1 MKNTVFLLITLL
13 LFIASCDDDS
23 ETNSILGSKFD
34 ETTDATSSSSDDYEY
49 VDLGLSVMWCNKNLG
64 ASSETANGDYYQWGN
79 TQPGENFTSSE
90 CATYEVKFS
99 SGYDIGGTGYDA
111 AYVTLG
117 DNWRMPSSSEF
128 QELIESCDWEWTQ
141 SGLNYGY
148 TITSSKTGNSIFLP
162 AAGYYDGASIATNV
176 EYSNT
181 SAGYYWSSNAYVGS
195 YSAYQLTFGERKTGY
210 IQYFSRYDGM
220 TIRPVYDAN
229 TDEFDYSA
237 YSADG
242 KDNGYSYVDLGLS
255 VNWATYNVGASSI
268 NDYGNYYNWGE
279 TTVSTSTIYTYTS
292 ATYGVSIDDYSG
304 DATYDVAT
312 KKWGENW
319 RTPTTWEFDE
329 LTSDSCSW
337 EWISYGGNGAKG
349 YQVTGPSGKSIFLP
363 AAGWCDTLVDR
374 YGFYWSSTP
383 YSDSTYESW
392 ILRFVDDDYSSNY
405 IADRYMGISVRP
417 VIDK

>member
-1 MKNTVFLLITLL
+1 MKRTILLATLL
-13 LFIASCDDDS
+13 PFFASCSDDS
-23 ETNSILGSKFD
+23 ETERIFASKFD
-34 ETTDATSSSSDDYEY
+34 ATTEAASSSSTDYEY

-90 CATYEVKFS
+90 CSTYKVEFS
-99 SGYDIGGTGYDA
+99 KNADIGGTGYDA
-111 AYVTLG
+111 AYTTLG

-128 QELIESCDWEWTQ
+128 QELIDYCDWEWLQ

-148 TITSSKTGNSIFLP
+148 TITSKQNGNSIFLP
-162 AAGYYDGASIATNV
+162 AAGYYDGVITYGSAD
-176 EYSNT
+176 YSNT
-181 SAGYYWSSNAYVGS
+181 SAGYYWSSSAKSGS
-195 YSAYQLTFGERKTGY
+195 YSAYQLTFGQNTAGV
-210 IQYFSRYDGM
+210 IQDFWRYDGM
-220 TIRPVYDAN
+220 TIRPVYDA
-229 TDEFDYSA
+229 DKVEYD

-268 NDYGNYYNWGE
+268 NDYGSFYNWGE
-279 TTVSTSTIYTYTS
+279 TTVSTSTIYTYTGS
-292 ATYGVSIDDYSG
+292 TYGVSIDDYSG

-329 LTSDSCSW
+329 LVYDCSW
-337 EWISYGGNGAKG
+337 EWISYGGTGAKG
-349 YQVTGPSGKSIFLP
+349 YRVTGSSGKSIFLP
-363 AAGWCDTLVDR
+363 AAGSTWSTYVD
-374 YGFYWSSTP
+374 YSGWYWSSTP
-383 YSDSTYESW
+383 YEDTYQSW
-392 ILRFVDDDYSSNY
+392 MLFFDDEEYSSYY
-405 IADRYMGISVRP
+405 ICDRYTGQSVRP